1 MANLRTLLIAC
12 GTVFLLGISI
22 GCVIGKG
29 PSERAELNMTYA
41 LFRGQA
47 IKGKDVA
54 ERLKSDLEQLEK
66 NRYTLKKNAV
76 ETLIREKIFAEKPEL
91 SKAPADFL
99 KTEITS
105 EELATFLKERGMNE
119 NKLSKKERENILN
132 NMKLQK
138 SKTSNKSELE
148 KVMTTDVKWL
158 LPPPLPKAVLS
169 TGSSPRLGSFFAPV
183 KLIVASNYHCPF
195 CPQAETRLTDLRTK

>member
-22 GCVIGKG
+22 GWLLGKG

-54 ERLKSDLEQLEK
+54 ERLKGDLEQLEK

-99 KTEITS
+99 K
-105 EELATFLKERGMNE
+105 
-119 NKLSKKERENILN
+119 
-132 NMKLQK
+132 
-138 SKTSNKSELE
+138 
-148 KVMTTDVKWL
+148 
-158 LPPPLPKAVLS
+158 
-169 TGSSPRLGSFFAPV
+169 PRLPAKSLPRF
-183 KLIVASNYHCPF
+183 
-195 CPQAETRLTDLRTK
+195 